1 MDEFH
6 EEDHEVDHILVVP
19 EENVP
24 SVVGNVIDENLWRS
38 CCLVTD
44 RRMIVFFS
52 QLVIAISVI
61 VFSFAQL
68 SRSNEC
74 ESNQLYVGLVTMII
88 GIFLPS
94 PRVK

>member
-1 MDEFH
+1 MDDIQ
-6 EEDHEVDHILVVP
+6 EEDRVLVTIP
-19 EENVP
+19 EENVHN
-24 SVVGNVIDENLWRS
+24 VVDDNLWRS

-52 QLVIAISVI
+52 QLVIGLSVI
-61 VFSFAQL
+61 SFSFVQL
-68 SRSNEC
+68 VRQDQC

>member
-1 MDEFH
+1 MIDEH
-6 EEDHEVDHILVVP
+6 GVLVTIP
-19 EENVP
+19 EENV
-24 SVVGNVIDENLWRS
+24 NINDENLWRS

-52 QLVIAISVI
+52 QLVIALSVI
-61 VFSFAQL
+61 SFSFVQL
-68 SRSNEC
+68 ARKDEC

>member
-1 MDEFH
+1 MIDNEQ
-6 EEDHEVDHILVVP
+6 DVLVNIP
-19 EENVP
+19 EEKINE
-24 SVVGNVIDENLWRS
+24 DNLWRS

-52 QLVIAISVI
+52 QLIIGISVI
-61 VFSFAQL
+61 SFSFIQL
-68 SRSNEC
+68 ARNDEC

>member
-1 MDEFH
+1 MIDNELN
-6 EEDHEVDHILVVP
+6 VLVNIP
-19 EENVP
+19 EEKINE
-24 SVVGNVIDENLWRS
+24 DNLWRS

-44 RRMIVFFS
+44 KRMIVFFS
-52 QLVIAISVI
+52 QLIIGISVI
-61 VFSFAQL
+61 SFSFIQL
-68 SRSNEC
+68 ARNDEC

>member
-1 MDEFH
+1 MDEIQ
-6 EEDHEVDHILVVP
+6 EEDNEEDHILVVP
-19 EENVP
+19 EEIVPNVM
-24 SVVGNVIDENLWRS
+24 DDDNLWRS

-52 QLVIAISVI
+52 QLIIALSVI
-61 VFSFAQL
+61 SFSFVQL
-68 SRSNEC
+68 VRNDEC

>member
-1 MDEFH
+1 MI
-6 EEDHEVDHILVVP
+6 EEKDVLVTLP
-19 EENVP
+19 EENI
-24 SVVGNVIDENLWRS
+24 SINEDNLWRS
-38 CCLVTD
+38 CCLIMD

-52 QLVIAISVI
+52 QLVIGIAVIS
-61 VFSFAQL
+61 FSFVQL
-68 SRSNEC
+68 ARNNDC

>member
-1 MDEFH
+1 MIDNEQ
-6 EEDHEVDHILVVP
+6 DVLVNIP
-19 EENVP
+19 EEKINE
-24 SVVGNVIDENLWRS
+24 DNLWRS

-52 QLVIAISVI
+52 QLIIGISVI
-61 VFSFAQL
+61 SFSFIQL
-68 SRSNEC
+68 AKNDEC

>member
-1 MDEFH
+1 MIDNEQ
-6 EEDHEVDHILVVP
+6 DVLVNIP
-19 EENVP
+19 EEKINE
-24 SVVGNVIDENLWRS
+24 DNLWRS

-44 RRMIVFFS
+44 KRMIVFFS
-52 QLVIAISVI
+52 QLIIGISVI
-61 VFSFAQL
+61 SFSFIQL
-68 SRSNEC
+68 ARNDEC

>member
-1 MDEFH
+1 MEDEH
-6 EEDHEVDHILVVP
+6 KIDVP
-19 EENVP
+19 EEKINE
-24 SVVGNVIDENLWRS
+24 DNLWRS

-52 QLVIAISVI
+52 QLIIGISVI
-61 VFSFAQL
+61 SFSFIQL
-68 SRSNEC
+68 ARNDEC

>member
-1 MDEFH
+1 MDEFQ
-6 EEDHEVDHILVVP
+6 EDHVLVLPEVVS
-19 EENVP
+19 EEKVH
-24 SVVGNVIDENLWRS
+24 NVIDENLWRS
-38 CCLVTD
+38 CCLITD

-52 QLVIAISVI
+52 QLIIALAVIS
-61 VFSFAQL
+61 FSFVQL
-68 SRSNEC
+68 IRNDQC

>member
-1 MDEFH
+1 MV
-6 EEDHEVDHILVVP
+6 EEEQLHLVTIP
-19 EENVP
+19 EENV
-24 SVVGNVIDENLWRS
+24 NINDDNLWRS
-38 CCLVTD
+38 CCLITD

-52 QLVIAISVI
+52 QLIIGISVI
-61 VFSFAQL
+61 SFSFIQL
-68 SRSNEC
+68 VRNDDC